1 MKRKLIMFII
11 TIFSVSLLSAC
22 DLTLTP
28 VIDEEEPID
37 IIDQETLV
45 DKDYERLFTPYTY
58 KKLTITLT
66 SEKAS
71 ELQNLMLEHQ
81 AKFQDLRSDGYVATS
96 IAYEDNLG
104 IIEATN
110 IGFRTR
116 GNVFSR
122 RIFLNEDNEPNKNH
136 FKLKFNAI
144 ADTSNRSLFGLEELD
159 LKYNKNQDETYI
171 NEYYPLSLYESMGVL
186 AQRKTMIDIFLVID
200 NNTFHMGIYLAFE
213 PVDSYFI
220 ARRFID
226 DPIGDLYKVLWQ
238 QFGPA
243 TLLKPNDPLAVGIKD
258 VGMNYRP
265 TYDLKTNKRSSS
277 HESLYALFDVLSLS
291 NDIRK
296 SWIESHEAFDYLARY
311 FAVSFLLGNPDDFR
325 YNGNNFYLYFPQNM
339 NTFYIIPYDLDHSLG
354 SGWDGSPAFSDQ
366 LMYARPYEDKNV
378 IDQVFN
384 TNYSHPLID
393 TLLSSQAFKD
403 AYKTHI
409 FSVINDPRLYKFSH
423 IETIINRYSASF
435 GQAAQDARIDLAFGF
450 RDLESYLTN
459 KEVFIRLQ
467 L

>member
-1 MKRKLIMFII
+1 MIKKTLALILIV
-11 TIFSVSLLSAC
+11 TSVFLLVSC
-22 DLTLTP
+22 DITLTP
-28 VIDEEEPID
+28 IDEENPVD

-58 KKLTITLT
+58 KKITITLT
-66 SEKAS
+66 KEKAT
-71 ELQNLMLEHQ
+71 ELQSFMLEHQ
-81 AKFQDLRSDGYVATS
+81 AKFNDLRSDAYVASS
-96 IAYEDNLG
+96 IKYEDNFG
-104 IIEATN
+104 SVDATN

-122 RIFLNEDNEPNKNH
+122 RLLLNEQNEPNKNH
-136 FKLKFNAI
+136 FKLKFNSFV
-144 ADTSNRSLFGLEELD
+144 DSSNPSLFGLEELD
-159 LKYNKNQDETYI
+159 LKYNKNVDETYI

-186 AQRKTMIDIFLVID
+186 AQRKTMMDVFIVID
-200 NNTFHMGIYLAFE
+200 DQTFHMGVYLAFE
-213 PVDSYFI
+213 PIDSYFI

-226 DPIGDLYKVLWQ
+226 EPIGDLYKVLWQ

-243 TLLKPNDPLAVGIKD
+243 TLSKPNDVLAVGIKD

-265 TYDLKTNKRSSS
+265 TYDLKTNKRTSQ
-277 HESLYALFDVLSLS
+277 HESLNAIFQVLSLS

-296 SWIESHEAFDYLARY
+296 SWIESHESFDYLARY

-325 YNGNNFYLYFPQNM
+325 YNGNNFYLYFPQNQ
-339 NTFYIIPYDLDHSLG
+339 NNFYIIPYDLDHSLG
-354 SGWDGSPAFSDQ
+354 SGWDGAPAFSDQ

-378 IDQVFN
+378 IDFTFN
-384 TNYSHPLID
+384 ANYPHPLID
-393 TLLSSQAFKD
+393 TLLGSQVFKD
-403 AYKTHI
+403 LYQTHI
-409 FSVINDPRLYKFSH
+409 LTIFNDPRLYKFSH
-423 IETIINRYSASF
+423 IKTIIDRYSASYGF
-435 GQAAQDARIDLAFGF
+435 AAEEARIDLAFGY